1 MAHYLITG
9 HTGFKGAWLVFLL
22 KAQGHQVSGLALDPL
37 PGSIF
42 DRTNLESELIHD
54 FRADI
59 RNVNETVNA
68 FRHAEPDYV
77 IHMAAQALVR
87 EGYRNPR
94 YTYETNVLGTL
105 NVLEAVDQTD
115 SVRAQLIV
123 TTDKVYLDQGLNRP
137 YVETDPLGGKD
148 PYSASKAM
156 ADILTQ
162 EHLSRDGAKP
172 GAIARAGNVIGAGDV
187 SNERLIPDIVRALE
201 ADEPLVLRYPGA
213 IRPWQHVLDCLY
225 GYLALLSAIENHGAR
240 GEWNFGPRIDSQLSV
255 GEVAERAANQ
265 LALKIEPQVD
275 ISENFPEDSFLV
287 LDTRKAGANLAWSN
301 LLSPLEAIDSSIV
314 AAQSIDRILIENDV
328 KRYLRL
334 ALRSHGTQLNG
345 QRALNEST

>member
-22 KAQGHQVSGLALDPL
+22 KAQGHDVSGLALDPL

-42 DRTNLESELIHD
+42 DRTDLQSDLIHD
-54 FRADI
+54 FRVDI
-59 RNVNETVNA
+59 RNRAETVDA
-68 FRHAEPDYV
+68 IAQAQPDYV

-94 YTYETNVLGTL
+94 YTYETNVSGTL
-105 NVLEAVDQTD
+105 NVLDAVDQTD

-156 ADILTQ
+156 ADILAQ
-162 EHLSRDGAKP
+162 EYLSRNGVKP

-187 SNERLIPDIVRALE
+187 SSERLIPDIVRAIE
-201 ADEPLVLRYPGA
+201 TDETLKLRYPEA
-213 IRPWQHVLDCLY
+213 IRPWQHVLDCLW
-225 GYLALLSAIENHGAR
+225 GYITLLGAVDDSNER
-240 GEWNFGPRIDSQLSV
+240 GAWNFGPGKQASLSV
-255 GEVAERAANQ
+255 RQVAE
-265 LALKIEPQVD
+265 
-275 ISENFPEDSFLV
+275 ISAEVFGVAIRIQGSAGGPFVEDQYLV
-287 LDTRKAGANLAWSN
+287 LDSNKAETALGWNN
-301 LLSPLEAIDSSIV
+301 RIEGVEAISMSLVPVGAVSRERMV
-314 AAQSIDRILIENDV
+314 ADV
-328 KRYLRL
+328 EEFLSRPSR
-334 ALRSHGTQLNG
+334 
-345 QRALNEST
+345 

>member
-9 HTGFKGAWLVFLL
+9 HTGFKGAWLIFLL
-22 KAQGHQVSGLALDPL
+22 KAQGHDVSGLALDPL

-42 DRTNLESELIHD
+42 ARTNLESDLAND
-54 FRADI
+54 FRVDI
-59 RNVNETVNA
+59 RKRGETFGA
-68 FRHAEPDYV
+68 IQHAQPDYV

-156 ADILTQ
+156 ADILSQ
-162 EHLSRDGAKP
+162 EYLSRGHAKP

-187 SNERLIPDIVRALE
+187 STERLIPDIVRALE

-213 IRPWQHVLDCLY
+213 IRPWQHVLDCLN

-240 GEWNFGPRIDSQLSV
+240 GAWNFGPRIDSQLSV
-255 GEVAERAANQ
+255 WEVAERAANQ
-265 LALKIEPQVD
+265 LALKIDPQVD
-275 ISENFPEDSFLV
+275 ISENFPEDGFLV
-287 LDTRKAGANLAWSN
+287 LDTRKAEANLAWSN
-301 LLSPLEAIDSSIV
+301 LLSTLEAIDSSIV
-314 AAQSIDRILIENDV
+314 AAQSLDRTLIQNYV
-328 KRYLRL
+328 RTYLRL
-334 ALRSHGTQLNG
+334 ALRSHKTNLNA

>member
-22 KAQGHQVSGLALDPL
+22 KAQGHDVSGLALDPL

-42 DRTNLESELIHD
+42 DRTNLENDLVHD
-54 FRADI
+54 FRVDI
-59 RNVNETVNA
+59 RNRAKTVDA
-68 FRHAEPDYV
+68 IAQAQPDYV

-115 SVRAQLIV
+115 SVQAHLIV

-162 EHLSRDGAKP
+162 EYLLRDHSKP

-187 SNERLIPDIVRALE
+187 SNERLIPDIVRAIE
-201 ADEPLVLRYPGA
+201 ANEPLVLRYPEA
-213 IRPWQHVLDCLY
+213 IRPWQHVLDCLS
-225 GYLALLSAIENHGAR
+225 GYLVLLEAVYKSGFD
-240 GEWNFGPRIDSQLSV
+240 GVWNFGPDTETPVSV
-255 GEVAERAANQ
+255 RKVVEIATQKVE
-265 LALKIEPQVD
+265 LAIKIQGNTGTDLVEE
-275 ISENFPEDSFLV
+275 SYLV
-287 LDTRKAGANLAWSN
+287 LDSNRSRVELVWSN
-301 LLSPLEAIDSSIV
+301 RLAGVEAIEKSILLPR
-314 AAQSIDRILIENDV
+314 QISRKFIQTEIREF
-328 KRYLRL
+328 L
-334 ALRSHGTQLNG
+334 ARGS
-345 QRALNEST
+345 

>member
-9 HTGFKGAWLVFLL
+9 HTGFKGAWLIFLL
-22 KAQGHQVSGLALDPL
+22 KAQGHDVSGLGLDPL

-42 DRTNLESELIHD
+42 DRTNLESDLVHD
-54 FRADI
+54 FRVDI
-59 RNVNETVNA
+59 RNKDETVEA
-68 FRHAEPDYV
+68 IGLVQPDFV

-105 NVLEAVDQTD
+105 NVLEAVDKTD

-156 ADILTQ
+156 ADILAQ
-162 EHLSRDGAKP
+162 EYLSRDGAKP

-187 SNERLIPDIVRALE
+187 SNERLIPDIVRAIE
-201 ADEPLVLRYPGA
+201 AGEPLVLRYPQA
-213 IRPWQHVLDCLY
+213 IRPWQHVLDCLW
-225 GYLALLSAIENHGAR
+225 GYLTLLGAVHLSNVR
-240 GEWNFGPRIDSQLSV
+240 GAWNFGPGKQAALSV
-255 GEVAERAANQ
+255 RHVAEISAEELGAALRIQ
-265 LALKIEPQVD
+265 DHSGGQFV
-275 ISENFPEDSFLV
+275 EDQYLV
-287 LDTRKAGANLAWSN
+287 LDSNKAESALGWKNRIEGV
-301 LLSPLEAIDSSIV
+301 EAISMSLVPLGGVSREKMV
-314 AAQSIDRILIENDV
+314 ADAEAFLSRPS
-328 KRYLRL
+328 R
-334 ALRSHGTQLNG
+334 
-345 QRALNEST
+345 

>member
-9 HTGFKGAWLVFLL
+9 HTGFKGAWLIFLL
-22 KAQGHQVSGLALDPL
+22 KAQGHNVSGLALDPL

-42 DRTNLESELIHD
+42 DRTNLESDLVHD
-54 FRADI
+54 FRVDI
-59 RNVNETVNA
+59 RNRAETLDA
-68 FRHAEPDYV
+68 IAQAQPDYV

-123 TTDKVYLDQGLNRP
+123 TTDKVYLDQGLSRP

-156 ADILTQ
+156 ADILAQ
-162 EHLSRDGAKP
+162 EYLSRDGAKP

-187 SNERLIPDIVRALE
+187 SGERLIPDILRSIERKEIL
-201 ADEPLVLRYPGA
+201 LLRYPGA
-213 IRPWQHVLDCLY
+213 IRPWQHVLDCLH
-225 GYLALLSAIENHGAR
+225 GYLALLQAIENDGV
-240 GEWNFGPRIDSQLSV
+240 GGTWNFGPNLRTQLSV
-255 GEVAERAANQ
+255 REVAERAAALLSEQ
-265 LALKIEPQVD
+265 LELGVD
-275 ISENFPEDSFLV
+275 TSKSFPEDGFLV
-287 LDTRKAGANLAWSN
+287 LDSSKAEGNLSWRN
-301 LLSPLEAIDSSIV
+301 LLST
-314 AAQSIDRILIENDV
+314 AQSIDWSVRAPRTLDRCRVEDDV
-328 KRYLRL
+328 TTYLGL
-334 ALRSHGTQLNG
+334 AADCPPQTSKG
-345 QRALNEST
+345 

>member
-1 MAHYLITG
+1 MAHYLVTG
-9 HTGFKGAWLVFLL
+9 HTGFKGAWLIFLL
-22 KAQGHQVSGLALDPL
+22 KAHGHDVSGLALDPL

-54 FRADI
+54 FRVDI
-59 RNVNETVNA
+59 RNRDKTVEA
-68 FRHAEPDYV
+68 IRHAHPDYV

-123 TTDKVYLDQGLNRP
+123 TTDKVYLDQGLSRP

-162 EHLSRDGAKP
+162 EFLTREGAKP

-187 SNERLIPDIVRALE
+187 SHERLLPDVVRAI
-201 ADEPLVLRYPGA
+201 AAQEPVVLRYPNA
-213 IRPWQHVLDCLY
+213 IRPWQHVLDCLA
-225 GYLALLSAIENHGAR
+225 GYLVLLDRASSNRHFEGAF
-240 GEWNFGPRIDSQLSV
+240 NFGPTQLGRLTV
-255 GEVAERAANQ
+255 EEVMKKAIEFIGEDFAVQMDPARE
-265 LALKIEPQVD
+265 
-275 ISENFPEDSFLV
+275 FGEDSFLF
-287 LDTRKAGANLAWSN
+287 LESKKAFEHLSWANHFDPSDAIRNAIQLAPSA
-301 LLSPLEAIDSSIV
+301 SKE
-314 AAQSIDRILIENDV
+314 EV
-328 KRYLRL
+328 KRVIRETISVWEVQSKVD
-334 ALRSHGTQLNG
+334 ASQPPQFR
-345 QRALNEST
+345 

>member
-9 HTGFKGAWLVFLL
+9 HTGFKGAWLIFLL
-22 KAQGHQVSGLALDPL
+22 KAQGHDVSGLALDPI

-42 DRTNLESELIHD
+42 ERTKLESDLVHD
-54 FRADI
+54 FRVDI
-59 RNVNETVNA
+59 RNKADTVDA
-68 FRHAEPDYV
+68 IAKAQPDYV

-87 EGYRNPR
+87 EGYRNPL

-156 ADILTQ
+156 ADILAQ
-162 EHLSRDGAKP
+162 EYLSRDGVKP

-187 SNERLIPDIVRALE
+187 SHERLLPDVVRAI
-201 ADEPLVLRYPGA
+201 ATQEPVVLRYPNA
-213 IRPWQHVLDCLY
+213 VRPWQHVLDCLS
-225 GYLALLSAIENHGAR
+225 GYLVLLDRTSSNRHFEGAF
-240 GEWNFGPRIDSQLSV
+240 NFGPTQLGRLTV
-255 GEVAERAANQ
+255 EEVMKIAIEFIGEDFAVQTDPARE
-265 LALKIEPQVD
+265 LK
-275 ISENFPEDSFLV
+275 EDSFLF
-287 LDTRKAGANLAWSN
+287 LESAKAFQQLGWANHIDPSDAIRNAIQLAPSA
-301 LLSPLEAIDSSIV
+301 SKDE
-314 AAQSIDRILIENDV
+314 V
-328 KRYLRL
+328 KRVIRETISGWKVQSKVD
-334 ALRSHGTQLNG
+334 ASQPPQFR
-345 QRALNEST
+345 

>member
-1 MAHYLITG
+1 MAHYLVTG
-9 HTGFKGAWLVFLL
+9 HTGFKGAWLIFLL
-22 KAQGHQVSGLALDPL
+22 KAHGHDVSGLALDPL

-54 FRADI
+54 FRVDI
-59 RNVNETVNA
+59 RNRDKTVEA
-68 FRHAEPDYV
+68 IRHAQPDYV

-162 EHLSRDGAKP
+162 EYLSRDGAKP

-187 SNERLIPDIVRALE
+187 SNERLIPDIVRAIE
-201 ADEPLVLRYPGA
+201 ADKPLVLRYPEA
-213 IRPWQHVLDCLY
+213 IRPWQHVLDCLW
-225 GYLALLSAIENHGAR
+225 GYVTLLSAIYDSNERGA
-240 GEWNFGPRIDSQLSV
+240 WNFGPERQASLSV
-255 GEVAERAANQ
+255 RQVAEISAEKFGAALRIQGNAGGQ
-265 LALKIEPQVD
+265 FAEDEYLELDSNKAETALGWKNRIEGV
-275 ISENFPEDSFLV
+275 
-287 LDTRKAGANLAWSN
+287 
-301 LLSPLEAIDSSIV
+301 EAISMSIV
-314 AAQSIDRILIENDV
+314 PSGRVSREKMVADV
-328 KRYLRL
+328 EEFLSRPSR
-334 ALRSHGTQLNG
+334 
-345 QRALNEST
+345 

>member
-22 KAQGHQVSGLALDPL
+22 KAQGHDVSGLALDPL

-42 DRTNLESELIHD
+42 DLTNLENDLVHD
-54 FRADI
+54 FRVDI
-59 RNVNETVNA
+59 RDRDETVEA
-68 FRHAEPDYV
+68 IGHAEPDYV

-156 ADILTQ
+156 ADILSQ
-162 EHLSRDGAKP
+162 EYLSRDGAKP
-172 GAIARAGNVIGAGDV
+172 GAIVRAGNVIGSGDIAQ
-187 SNERLIPDIVRALE
+187 ERLFSDIFAAL
-201 ADEPLVLRYPGA
+201 DHSKPLFIRNPTHT
-213 IRPWQHVLDCLY
+213 RPWQHVLDCL
-225 GYLALLSAIENHGAR
+225 GSYLVILQEAGQKGFTGCWNVSTPSHLS
-240 GEWNFGPRIDSQLSV
+240 LSV
-255 GEVAERAANQ
+255 EGVLEIIGESLQ
-265 LALKIEPQVD
+265 LQIDFQVTEPD
-275 ISENFPEDSFLV
+275 HFHEDSFLNLDVTKFAGTFGKVAKLDPQESVAWV
-287 LDTRKAGANLAWSN
+287 LESLAERSEDRRSLLLKQIESWGAM
-301 LLSPLEAIDSSIV
+301 
-314 AAQSIDRILIENDV
+314 
-328 KRYLRL
+328 
-334 ALRSHGTQLNG
+334 
-345 QRALNEST
+345 

>member
-9 HTGFKGAWLVFLL
+9 HTGFKGSWLIFLL
-22 KAQGHQVSGLALDPL
+22 KAQGHDVSGLALDPL

-42 DRTNLESELIHD
+42 ERTNLESDLVHD
-54 FRADI
+54 FRVDI
-59 RNVNETVNA
+59 RKRDETVEA
-68 FRHAEPDYV
+68 IRHAQPDYV

-105 NVLEAVDQTD
+105 NVLEAIDQTD

-156 ADILTQ
+156 ADILAQ
-162 EHLSRDGAKP
+162 EYLSRNGVKP

-201 ADEPLVLRYPGA
+201 ADAPLVLRYPEA
-213 IRPWQHVLDCLY
+213 MRPWQHVLDCLW
-225 GYLALLSAIENHGAR
+225 GYLALLRAVEESNVRGA
-240 GEWNFGPRIDSQLSV
+240 WNFGPGKQPPLSV
-255 GEVAERAANQ
+255 RQVAEISAEE
-265 LALKIEPQVD
+265 LGVSLKIQGDAGGE
-275 ISENFPEDSFLV
+275 FLEDQYLV
-287 LDTRKAGANLAWSN
+287 LDSNKAEGELGWENRFEGAESIIKSLVPPGIVSREKIMADVEEF
-301 LLSPLEAIDSSIV
+301 LSRPS
-314 AAQSIDRILIENDV
+314 R
-328 KRYLRL
+328 
-334 ALRSHGTQLNG
+334 
-345 QRALNEST
+345 

>member
-22 KAQGHQVSGLALDPL
+22 KAQGHDVSGLALDPL

-42 DRTNLESELIHD
+42 DLTNLENDLVHD
-54 FRADI
+54 FRVDI
-59 RNVNETVNA
+59 RNRDETVEA
-68 FRHAEPDYV
+68 IRHAEPDYV

-94 YTYETNVLGTL
+94 YTYETNVSGTL
-105 NVLEAVDQTD
+105 NVLDAVDQTD

-123 TTDKVYLDQGLNRP
+123 TTDKVYLDQGLDRP

-162 EHLSRDGAKP
+162 EYLSRDGAKP

-187 SNERLIPDIVRALE
+187 SDDRLIVDIVTSLLYAKPISIRN
-201 ADEPLVLRYPGA
+201 PTHV
-213 IRPWQHVLDCLY
+213 RPWQHVLDCLD
-225 GYLALLSAIENHGAR
+225 GYLLLLEASFSLDRNSI
-240 GEWNFGPRIDSQLSV
+240 WNIGPQDGSNLSV
-255 GEVAERAANQ
+255 AGVLDYTERIVSRLDVRYEPSPNLPEEKQLNLDCSKIQEILGWQGRLNSETAIQWALAEILVPGVGMRELIKSQIDEWTN
-265 LALKIEPQVD
+265 LAQ
-275 ISENFPEDSFLV
+275 FPESG
-287 LDTRKAGANLAWSN
+287 KK
-301 LLSPLEAIDSSIV
+301 SSV
-314 AAQSIDRILIENDV
+314 
-328 KRYLRL
+328 
-334 ALRSHGTQLNG
+334 
-345 QRALNEST
+345 

>member
-9 HTGFKGAWLVFLL
+9 HTGFKGAWLIFLL
-22 KAQGHQVSGLALDPL
+22 KAQGHDVSGLALDPL

-59 RNVNETVNA
+59 RTRDETVKA
-68 FRHAEPDYV
+68 IQHAQPDYV

-137 YVETDPLGGKD
+137 YVETDSLGGKD

-156 ADILTQ
+156 ADILSQ
-162 EHLSRDGAKP
+162 EYLSRDGAKP

-187 SNERLIPDIVRALE
+187 SNERLIPDIVRAIE
-201 ADEPLVLRYPGA
+201 ADEPLVLRYPEA
-213 IRPWQHVLDCLY
+213 IRPWQHVLDCLD
-225 GYLALLSAIENHGAR
+225 GYLSLVTGVDKSGLR
-240 GEWNFGPRIDSQLSV
+240 GEFNFGPQPGSFASV
-255 GEVAERAANQ
+255 QDVVRHIQSKRRFEMQQDLPKGLGSMV
-265 LALKIEPQVD
+265 
-275 ISENFPEDSFLV
+275 EDTYLV
-287 LDTRKAGANLAWSN
+287 LDSEKARNVLGWRERFGFNEAVDDASKALNALSASSIRSFINETIYSWTR
-301 LLSPLEAIDSSIV
+301 SPLGTSITLSS
-314 AAQSIDRILIENDV
+314 
-328 KRYLRL
+328 
-334 ALRSHGTQLNG
+334 
-345 QRALNEST
+345 

>member
-9 HTGFKGAWLVFLL
+9 HTGFKGAWLIFLL
-22 KAQGHQVSGLALDPL
+22 KAQGHDVSGLALDPL

-59 RNVNETVNA
+59 RNRDETVKA
-68 FRHAEPDYV
+68 IQHAQPDYV

-105 NVLEAVDQTD
+105 NLLEAVDQTD

-137 YVETDPLGGKD
+137 YVETDSLGGKD

-156 ADILTQ
+156 ADILSQ
-162 EHLSRDGAKP
+162 EYLSRDGAKP

-187 SNERLIPDIVRALE
+187 SNERLIPDIVRAIE
-201 ADEPLVLRYPGA
+201 ADEPLVLRYPEA
-213 IRPWQHVLDCLY
+213 IRPWQHVLDCLD
-225 GYLALLSAIENHGAR
+225 GYLSLVTGVDKSGLR
-240 GEWNFGPRIDSQLSV
+240 GEFNFGPQPGSFASV
-255 GEVAERAANQ
+255 QDVVRHIQSKRRFEMQQDLPKGLGSMV
-265 LALKIEPQVD
+265 
-275 ISENFPEDSFLV
+275 EDTYLV
-287 LDTRKAGANLAWSN
+287 LDSEKARNALGWRERFGFKEAVDDASKALNALSASSIRSFINETIYSWTR
-301 LLSPLEAIDSSIV
+301 SPLGTSITLSS
-314 AAQSIDRILIENDV
+314 
-328 KRYLRL
+328 
-334 ALRSHGTQLNG
+334 
-345 QRALNEST
+345 